1 MEKWQFSELN
11 KLCEEKG
18 IPDAKLYQNSLG
30 WRWKRADYHA
40 EVASK
45 VWVDLFKESFS
56 FVDQRCYEA
65 IFSYEAQVES
75 CVQSLHSQADILA
88 QIINVLV
95 LSNRL
100 TEESVSIK
108 TVVKILEDE
117 GIAPAVAKSSRQLID
132 DEIFQYIE
140 AFCNTIKHR
149 RLIKT
154 DFRAEYGEN
163 ARNESGL
170 RFEEFT
176 FKGNAY
182 PQTWGSDILEK
193 YRFHLLDL
201 ITEVGLNINAYIASI
216 ST

>member
-1 MEKWQFSELN
+1 MEKWKFSELN

-18 IPDAKLYQNSLG
+18 IPDAKVYQNSLG
-30 WRWKRADYHA
+30 WRWKRSAYHA
-40 EVASK
+40 DTASK
-45 VWVDLFKESFS
+45 VWSELFKESFS

-65 IFSYEAQVES
+65 IFSYEAQIES
-75 CVQSLHSQADILA
+75 CVQALHSQADILA
-88 QIINVLV
+88 QIINVLI

-100 TEESVSIK
+100 SEDSVSIK
-108 TVVKILEDE
+108 KVVKIMEDE
-117 GIAPAVAKSSRQLID
+117 SIAPEVAKRARQLID
-132 DEIFQYIE
+132 DELFNYIE

-170 RFEEFT
+170 RFEEFI
-176 FKGNAY
+176 FKGNTY

-193 YRFHLLDL
+193 HRFHILDL
-201 ITEVGLNINAYIASI
+201 ITEVGLQINAHVASI
-216 ST
+216 

>member
-1 MEKWQFSELN
+1 MEKWNYSELN

-18 IPDAKLYQNSLG
+18 RPDAKIYQNSLA

-40 EVASK
+40 DMASK
-45 VWVDLFKESFS
+45 VWSDLFKESFS
-56 FVDQRCYEA
+56 FADQRFFKA

-75 CVQSLHSQADILA
+75 CVQALHSQADILA
-88 QIINVLV
+88 QIVNVLI
-95 LSNRL
+95 LDNRL
-100 TEESVSIK
+100 PEDSVSIK
-108 TVVKILEDE
+108 KV
-117 GIAPAVAKSSRQLID
+117 IAIMENESLAPDIAKSARRLLND
-132 DEIFQYIE
+132 GIFNYIE

-170 RFEEFT
+170 RFEAFL
-176 FKGNAY
+176 FKGDTY

-193 YRFHLLDL
+193 YRFHFLDL
-201 ITEVGLNINAYIASI
+201 ITEVGLNINRYIEQI
-216 ST
+216 